1 MYLLERLQIDYNPF
15 SLHCGLKG
23 NGMMAKW
30 QVGLAVVGFFLL
42 LIGLPI
48 VWAGSGEGSDPEGPS
63 LEETMAFIKDT
74 WEACATMRSG
84 LQRMAPKDGA
94 PWQMDRTAKV
104 DVVLRP
110 PFGLQLTTRL
120 NERMRLSGALDLQ
133 APVEKVHEFNLSAMS
148 PNVSLEREGDG
159 TNLYG
164 IRLRCTRAACITEWV
179 ATLSL
184 PGKSIHD
191 LKTGRLIVTN
201 LEELVYEDRAPKDKP
216 GERKGELSLP
226 VCDAAAAES
235 LSKALNH
242 AISKAGGKKP
252 LF

>member
-1 MYLLERLQIDYNPF
+1 
-15 SLHCGLKG
+15 
-23 NGMMAKW
+23 MAKW
-30 QVGLAVVGFFLL
+30 RMKWGVVGFFLL
-42 LIGLPI
+42 LTGLPV
-48 VWAGSGEGSDPEGPS
+48 VWAGSNESVDPEGPS

-104 DVVLRP
+104 DVVVRP
-110 PFGLQLTTRL
+110 PSGLQFTTRL
-120 NERMRLSGALDLQ
+120 NERMRFGGALDLQ
-133 APVEKVHEFNLSAMS
+133 APVEKIQEFNLNAMS
-148 PNVSLEREGDG
+148 PNVSSEREGEG

-164 IRLRCTRAACITEWV
+164 IRLRCTRAACVTEWV
-179 ATLSL
+179 ATLSM
-184 PGKSIHD
+184 PGKPMHD
-191 LKTGRLIVTN
+191 LKIGRLVVTN

-216 GERKGELSLP
+216 GEKKGELSLP

-235 LSKALNH
+235 LSKALSH
-242 AISKAGGKKP
+242 AIVKAGGKKP

>member
-1 MYLLERLQIDYNPF
+1 
-15 SLHCGLKG
+15 
-23 NGMMAKW
+23 MMAKW
-30 QVGLAVVGFFLL
+30 RMKWGVVGFFLL
-42 LIGLPI
+42 LTGLPV
-48 VWAGSGEGSDPEGPS
+48 VWAGSSESVDPEGPS

-104 DVVLRP
+104 DVVVRP
-110 PFGLQLTTRL
+110 PSGLQLTTRL
-120 NERMRLSGALDLQ
+120 NERMRFGGALDLQ
-133 APVEKVHEFNLSAMS
+133 APVEKIQEFNLNAMS
-148 PNVSLEREGDG
+148 PNVSSEREGEG

-164 IRLRCTRAACITEWV
+164 IRLRCTRAACVTEWV
-179 ATLSL
+179 ATLSM
-184 PGKSIHD
+184 PGKPIHD
-191 LKTGRLIVTN
+191 LKTGRLVVTN

-216 GERKGELSLP
+216 GEKKGELSLP

>member
-1 MYLLERLQIDYNPF
+1 
-15 SLHCGLKG
+15 
-23 NGMMAKW
+23 MMAKW
-30 QVGLAVVGFFLL
+30 RMKWGVVGFFLL
-42 LIGLPI
+42 LTGLPV
-48 VWAGSGEGSDPEGPS
+48 VWAGSNESVDPEGPS

-104 DVVLRP
+104 DVEIRP
-110 PFGLQLTTRL
+110 PSSLQLITRL
-120 NERMRLSGALDLQ
+120 NERMRFGGALDLQ
-133 APVEKVHEFNLSAMS
+133 SPVEKIQEFDLNAMS
-148 PNVSLEREGDG
+148 PNVSSEREGEG

-164 IRLRCTRAACITEWV
+164 IRLRCTRAACVTEWV
-179 ATLSL
+179 ATLSM
-184 PGKSIHD
+184 PGKPVHD
-191 LKTGRLIVTN
+191 LKIGRLVVTN

-216 GERKGELSLP
+216 GEKKGELSLP

-235 LSKALNH
+235 LSKALSH
-242 AISKAGGKKP
+242 AIVKAGGKKP

>member
-1 MYLLERLQIDYNPF
+1 
-15 SLHCGLKG
+15 
-23 NGMMAKW
+23 MMAKW
-30 QVGLAVVGFFLL
+30 RMKWGVVGFFLL
-42 LIGLPI
+42 LTGLPV
-48 VWAGSGEGSDPEGPS
+48 VWAGSNESVDPEGPS

-104 DVVLRP
+104 DVVVRP
-110 PFGLQLTTRL
+110 PSGLQFTTRL
-120 NERMRLSGALDLQ
+120 NERMRFGGALDLQ
-133 APVEKVHEFNLSAMS
+133 APVEKIQEFNLNAMS
-148 PNVSLEREGDG
+148 PNVSSEREGEG

-164 IRLRCTRAACITEWV
+164 IRLRCTRAACVTEWV
-179 ATLSL
+179 ATLSMS
-184 PGKSIHD
+184 GKPIHD
-191 LKTGRLIVTN
+191 LKTGRFVVTN

-216 GERKGELSLP
+216 GEKKGELSLP
-226 VCDAAAAES
+226 VCDAAVAES

>member
-1 MYLLERLQIDYNPF
+1 
-15 SLHCGLKG
+15 
-23 NGMMAKW
+23 MAKW
-30 QVGLAVVGFFLL
+30 RMKWGVVGFFLL
-42 LIGLPI
+42 LTGLPV
-48 VWAGSGEGSDPEGPS
+48 VWAGSNESVDPEGPS

-104 DVVLRP
+104 DVEIRP
-110 PFGLQLTTRL
+110 PSSLQLITRL
-120 NERMRLSGALDLQ
+120 NERMRFGGALDLQ
-133 APVEKVHEFNLSAMS
+133 SPVEKIQEFDLNAMS
-148 PNVSLEREGDG
+148 PNVSSEREGEG

-164 IRLRCTRAACITEWV
+164 IRLRCTRAACVTEWV
-179 ATLSL
+179 ATLSM
-184 PGKSIHD
+184 PGKPMHD
-191 LKTGRLIVTN
+191 LKIGRLVVTN

-216 GERKGELSLP
+216 GEKKGELSLP
-226 VCDAAAAES
+226 VCDAAVAES

>member
-1 MYLLERLQIDYNPF
+1 
-15 SLHCGLKG
+15 
-23 NGMMAKW
+23 MMAKW
-30 QVGLAVVGFFLL
+30 RMKWGVVGFFLL
-42 LIGLPI
+42 LTGLPV
-48 VWAGSGEGSDPEGPS
+48 VWAGSNESVDPEGPS

-104 DVVLRP
+104 DVVVRP
-110 PFGLQLTTRL
+110 PSGLQFTTRL
-120 NERMRLSGALDLQ
+120 NERMRFGGALDLQ
-133 APVEKVHEFNLSAMS
+133 APVEKIQEFNLNAMS
-148 PNVSLEREGDG
+148 PNVSSEREGEG

-164 IRLRCTRAACITEWV
+164 IRLRCTRAACVTEWV
-179 ATLSL
+179 ATLSM
-184 PGKSIHD
+184 PGKPMHD
-191 LKTGRLIVTN
+191 LKIGRLVVTN

-216 GERKGELSLP
+216 GEKKGELSLP

-235 LSKALNH
+235 LSKALSH
-242 AISKAGGKKP
+242 AIVKAGGKKP

>member
-1 MYLLERLQIDYNPF
+1 
-15 SLHCGLKG
+15 
-23 NGMMAKW
+23 MMAKW
-30 QVGLAVVGFFLL
+30 QVGWAVIGCFFF
-42 LIGLPI
+42 LIGLST
-48 VWAGSGEGSDPEGPS
+48 VWAGSSEGPDPEGPS
-63 LEETMAFIKDT
+63 LEETMVFIKGT

-104 DVVLRP
+104 DVVIRP
-110 PFGLQLTTRL
+110 PSGLQLTTRL

-133 APVEKVHEFNLSAMS
+133 APVEKVQEFDLSAMS
-148 PNVSLEREGDG
+148 PNVSPEREGEG

-164 IRLRCTRAACITEWV
+164 VRLRCTRAACITEWV
-179 ATLSL
+179 TTLSL
-184 PGKSIHD
+184 PGKPMHD
-191 LKTGRLIVTN
+191 LKTGRLVVTN

-216 GERKGELSLP
+216 GEKKGELSLP

-235 LSKALNH
+235 LSKALSH
-242 AISKAGGKKP
+242 AISKAGGRKP